1 MSKMKKVL
9 WIALIVSILLSLP
22 GIGSRFQVEWNN
34 RTYEMLIPYENIED
48 LAQKDRKLDEVKV
61 LNRLKEAGLQG
72 VSLEPATLASLQEN
86 GIVSILSYQNIKEM
100 SLFDSEFEELLED
113 QPIDQLFVIPH
124 EESIL
129 IDHLETAFEDTEEVT
144 FKGKEMILIPGYE
157 DELRWEPLGYD
168 LDSCSK
174 D

>member
-1 MSKMKKVL
+1 
-9 WIALIVSILLSLP
+9 
-22 GIGSRFQVEWNN
+22 
-34 RTYEMLIPYENIED
+34 MLIPYENIED

-124 EESIL
+124 EKSIL
-129 IDHLETAFEDTEEVT
+129 N
-144 FKGKEMILIPGYE
+144 
-157 DELRWEPLGYD
+157 
-168 LDSCSK
+168 
-174 D
+174 